1 MSDPH
6 KNKTLRISY
15 YSKVTKKP
23 KFKQVKVKN
32 FESEEKAKEFLD
44 KWKVEQIEKETKF
57 LAEKPKI
64 DHNDLEE
71 QLDKAEK
78 EIKQELMPYANDGDE
93 QPSGELPTVQ
103 KTKFKLDLP
112 DSKTD
117 GMGATTVIF
126 ASAKAGKTTLTT
138 HIIKKYYDDKNT
150 IVIVMSPSINATI
163 YKGIKKM
170 KNVIAVDFFDSDL
183 IRDLAKIQRK
193 TSNKYRFCVVLD
205 DVVDGKNNQQIQKM
219 ILVYRNLSI
228 STVLNLQDIKLMSRT
243 GRHNGNN
250 FLFMRQNTQ
259 DAIEDVLNLYL
270 NSYPPFTQIPN
281 KMDKVNM
288 YRKLTEDR
296 GIIYLNALDDEISFH
311 NKI

>member
-44 KWKVEQIEKETKF
+44 TWKAEQIEKETKK
-57 LAEKPKI
+57 LAEKPKM
-64 DHNDLEE
+64 DPKDLEE
-71 QLDKAEK
+71 QLDKAEQ
-78 EIKQELMPYANDGDE
+78 EIKQELNEE
-93 QPSGELPTVQ
+93 QPSGALPTVH

-112 DSKTD
+112 DTKTD

-138 HIIKKYYDDKNT
+138 HIIKKYYDDKNM

-163 YKGIKKM
+163 YKPIKKM
-170 KNVIAVDFFDSDL
+170 KNVIAVDFFDADL
-183 IRDLAKIQRK
+183 IRDLARIQRK
-193 TSNKYRFCVVLD
+193 TANKYRFCVVLD

-250 FLFMRQNTQ
+250 FIFMRQNTQ
-259 DAIEDVLNLYL
+259 DAIEDVLALYL
-270 NSYPPFTQIPN
+270 NSYQPFMGIQN